1 VGFGSF
7 VKRNAPLLLA
17 RKYDKENH

>member
-7 VKRNAPLLLA
+7 VKRNAPQLLVGSN
-17 RKYDKENH
+17 DKDNH

>member
-7 VKRNAPLLLA
+7 VKRNAPLMLYLN
-17 RKYDKENH
+17 YEKEAH

>member
-17 RKYDKENH
+17 RNYDKENK